1 MIDNIVISSLCKQI
15 TNLCASVSQISE
27 DIEALGSTN
36 EELANA
42 YQDVR
47 LSNLESIQ
55 LLVLNMTAL
64 VTAEESLAA
73 ENEEPIFMPEN
84 TETGE

>member
-27 DIEALGSTN
+27 DIESLGSTN
-36 EELANA
+36 EALANA

-73 ENEEPIFMPEN
+73 VSEEPVFMPEN